1 MPELPEV
8 ENVRRSLL
16 PLVGR
21 RIVDVRIDRSDVIE
35 PTTRARSPR
44 ARAAVATPDRLLA
57 GGVVSRLVRHG
68 KHMAIEATDGRAVD
82 VQLGMSG
89 QVLIAPPG
97 QQIGPLTHLHVVW
110 SLDDG
115 GSFGFRDPRRF
126 GGLWPAATFEDLQKV
141 RWAGLGPDAL
151 EIRAEVLRER
161 LSHTRRPI
169 KVALMDQGVI
179 AGLGNIYVAEALFD
193 AGISPL
199 RPAERLRPAEVL
211 RLAEGIRRVLEAAVA
226 AGGST
231 LRDYVNARGEQGEFQ
246 GCHLVY
252 GRGGQSCV
260 RCGHTLRS
268 RPIGQRASVWC
279 NKCQR

>member
-8 ENVRRSLL
+8 ECVRRSLL
-16 PLVGR
+16 PVVGR
-21 RIVDVRIDRSDVIE
+21 RIVDVRVERLDVIE
-35 PTTRARSPR
+35 PTTRTRTPGSR
-44 ARAAVATPDRLLA
+44 RVAVTPDRLLA
-57 GGVVSRLVRHG
+57 SGVVSRLERHG
-68 KHMAIEATDGRAVD
+68 KHMAIVATDGRALD

-97 QQIGPLTHLHVVW
+97 NRIGPLTHLHVVW
-110 SLDDG
+110 TLDDG

-126 GGLWPAATFEDLQKV
+126 GGLWPAATFEDLQAS

-151 EIRAEVLRER
+151 NVPAEVLEER
-161 LSHTRRPI
+161 LAKSRRPI
-169 KVALMDQGVI
+169 KAALMDQEVV

-199 RPAERLRPAEVL
+199 RPAGRLRPGEVQ
-211 RLAEGIRRVLEAAVA
+211 RLAEGIRRVLATAVE

-246 GCHLVY
+246 SRHLVY
-252 GRGGQSCV
+252 GRGGQPCH
-260 RCGHTLRS
+260 RCGYPLCS

-279 NKCQR
+279 IKCQH